1 MPTELVIDRK
11 GIVRHRHEGLR
22 DGEIDEIVKQ
32 IEELL
37 KEK

>member
-11 GIVRHRHEGLR
+11 GIVRYRHEGLK

-37 KEK
+37 KEQ